1 MNSALQPQVHHLTC
15 AHAGGLHQIAYREW
29 FDSSSGPKEAARVV
43 VCVHG
48 LTRRATDFDTLARTM
63 AGRGWRVVCPD
74 MIGRG
79 DSDWVAQ
86 PMLYSVPQYVS
97 DCVTL
102 VARLGVESVDWVG
115 TSMGGLIG
123 MTYAALSGHPI
134 RRMVLNDIGPKLEWA
149 GLSTIAAYVGQVP
162 VFTEYAEAASWLR
175 GRMGGFGPHDEA
187 GWEQLIRPYFKVLPD
202 GGFTPHYDP
211 AIAVPFKAL
220 AQGGVSGGEPNG
232 KPAGESE
239 EHSMWPLWDTVTAS
253 TLVLRG
259 SLSELLST
267 ETCEGMKVRG
277 PKAQVIEIAGVGHA
291 PSLIAPDQINPILE
305 FFSESSSS

>member
-1 MNSALQPQVHHLTC
+1 
-15 AHAGGLHQIAYREW
+15 
-29 FDSSSGPKEAARVV
+29 
-43 VCVHG
+43 
-48 LTRRATDFDTLARTM
+48 
-63 AGRGWRVVCPD
+63 

-162 VFTEYAEAASWLR
+162 VFTEYSEAASWLR
-175 GRMGGFGPHDEA
+175 GRMVGFGPHDED
-187 GWEQLIRPYFKVLPD
+187 GWDQLTRPYFKVSPD

-220 AQGGVSGGEPNG
+220 AQGAESVGEPSG

-239 EHSMWPLWDTVTAS
+239 EHSMWPLWDAVTPS

-259 SLSELLST
+259 ALSELLST
-267 ETCEGMKVRG
+267 ETCEGMKTRG
-277 PKAQVIEIAGVGHA
+277 PKARVIEIAGVGHA
-291 PSLIAPDQINPILE
+291 PTLIALDQINPILE
-305 FFSESSSS
+305 FFSEPSSS

>member
-1 MNSALQPQVHHLTC
+1 MNSALQPEVQHLTC
-15 AHAGGLHQIAYREW
+15 AHAGGLHKISYREW
-29 FDSSSGPKEAARVV
+29 FDASTGPKEAARVV

-48 LTRRATDFDTLARTM
+48 LTRRATDFDPLARTM
-63 AGRGWRVVCPD
+63 ARRGLRVVCPD

-79 DSDWVAQ
+79 DSDWMTQ
-86 PMLYSVPQYVS
+86 PMLYAVPQYVA

-149 GLSTIAAYVGQVP
+149 GLSTIAGYVGSVP
-162 VFTEYAEAASWLR
+162 VFHEYSEAASWLR

-211 AIAVPFKAL
+211 AIAIPFKAL
-220 AQGGVSGGEPNG
+220 AQGGASGGEPS
-232 KPAGESE
+232 GEPDA
-239 EHSMWPLWDTVTAS
+239 HSMWPLWDAINS
-253 TLVLRG
+253 PTLVLHG

-267 ETCEGMKVRG
+267 ETCEKMKVRG
-277 PKAQVIEIAGVGHA
+277 PKARVIEIAGVGHA
-291 PSLIAPDQINPILE
+291 PSLIAPEQINPILE
-305 FFSESSSS
+305 FFSE

>member
-1 MNSALQPQVHHLTC
+1 
-15 AHAGGLHQIAYREW
+15 
-29 FDSSSGPKEAARVV
+29 
-43 VCVHG
+43 
-48 LTRRATDFDTLARTM
+48 
-63 AGRGWRVVCPD
+63 

-79 DSDWVAQ
+79 DSDWVTQ

-134 RRMVLNDIGPKLEWA
+134 RRMVLNDIGPQLEWA
-149 GLSTIAAYVGQVP
+149 GLSTIAAYVGSVP
-162 VFTEYAEAASWLR
+162 VFTQYEEAANWLR
-175 GRMGGFGPHDEA
+175 GRMASFGPHDEA

-211 AIAVPFKAL
+211 AIAIPFKAL
-220 AQGGVSGGEPNG
+220 TQVGETGGQPGGQPE
-232 KPAGESE
+232 A
-239 EHSMWPLWDTVTAS
+239 HSMWPLWDAVTPS

-277 PKAQVIEIAGVGHA
+277 PKARVIEIAGVGHA
-291 PSLIAPDQINPILE
+291 PTLIAPDQINPILE

>member
-1 MNSALQPQVHHLTC
+1 MTSALQPQVHQLTC

-29 FDSSSGPKEAARVV
+29 FDASSGPKEAARVV

-79 DSDWVAQ
+79 DSDWVTQ

-134 RRMVLNDIGPKLEWA
+134 RRMVLNDI
-149 GLSTIAAYVGQVP
+149 
-162 VFTEYAEAASWLR
+162 
-175 GRMGGFGPHDEA
+175 
-187 GWEQLIRPYFKVLPD
+187 
-202 GGFTPHYDP
+202 
-211 AIAVPFKAL
+211 
-220 AQGGVSGGEPNG
+220 
-232 KPAGESE
+232 
-239 EHSMWPLWDTVTAS
+239 
-253 TLVLRG
+253 
-259 SLSELLST
+259 
-267 ETCEGMKVRG
+267 
-277 PKAQVIEIAGVGHA
+277 
-291 PSLIAPDQINPILE
+291 
-305 FFSESSSS
+305 

>member
-1 MNSALQPQVHHLTC
+1 
-15 AHAGGLHQIAYREW
+15 
-29 FDSSSGPKEAARVV
+29 
-43 VCVHG
+43 
-48 LTRRATDFDTLARTM
+48 
-63 AGRGWRVVCPD
+63 
-74 MIGRG
+74 
-79 DSDWVAQ
+79 
-86 PMLYSVPQYVS
+86 MLYAVPQYVA

-123 MTYAALSGHPI
+123 MTYAALSGNPI

-149 GLSTIAAYVGQVP
+149 GLSTIAAYVGSVP

-211 AIAVPFKAL
+211 AIAIPFKAL
-220 AQGGVSGGEPNG
+220 AQGDESGGKSGGEPGGN
-232 KPAGESE
+232 SE
-239 EHSMWPLWDTVTAS
+239 AFSMWPLWDAIS
-253 TLVLRG
+253 SNTLVLRG
-259 SLSELLST
+259 SLSELLSI

-277 PKAQVIEIAGVGHA
+277 PKARVIEIAGVGHA
-291 PSLIAPDQINPILE
+291 PSLIAPEQTDPILE
-305 FFSESSSS
+305 FFSEQ